1 MLAPLCNVQ
10 NAPRGYY
17 ITPDYVKGDDGT
29 YVMRYSRI
37 PLNWRGKT
45 PMTFSSKLIGQPTLC
60 ASEGTI
66 YETKLDVSN
75 QKVKGLKKST
85 DSINQVE

>member
-1 MLAPLCNVQ
+1 MQ

-75 QKVKGLKKST
+75 QRVTGLKKKVLKVLTRWSG
-85 DSINQVE
+85 IC